1 MAELTDLQRLQPCLL
16 DRLTDTEPD
25 KGVESRDRRVF
36 TVSQIRSAVL
46 RDLSWLLNASVRMEN
61 EEIAGFPE
69 VASSVLNY
77 GMPDLCGLS
86 TRAYSPP
93 ELERMVREAIRR
105 FEPRI
110 LPESLSVR
118 VVEVDTNG
126 RASIA
131 FEIAADLWATP
142 VPDPLFFRTEMDL
155 DTGQCRLEDR
165 PNG

>member
-1 MAELTDLQRLQPCLL
+1 MAELTDVQRLQPCLL

-25 KGVESRDRRVF
+25 KAVESRDRRVF
-36 TVSQIRSAVL
+36 TISQVRQAVL
-46 RDLSWLLNASVRMEN
+46 RDLSWLLNTSVRVEN
-61 EEIAGFPE
+61 EDLVGFPL

-77 GMPDLCGLS
+77 GLPDLCGVS
-86 TRAYSPP
+86 TRAYSPA
-93 ELERMVREAIRR
+93 ELERMLREAIRR

-110 LPESLSVR
+110 LPESLRVR

-126 RASIA
+126 RASIG
-131 FEIAADLWATP
+131 FEVSAELWATP
-142 VPDPLFFRTEMDL
+142 MPDPLFFRTELDL

>member
-1 MAELTDLQRLQPCLL
+1 VAELTDVQRLQPCLL

-25 KGVESRDRRVF
+25 KSVEGRDRRVF
-36 TVSQIRSAVL
+36 TISQVRAAVL
-46 RDLSWLLNASVRMEN
+46 RDLGWLLNTSVRVES
-61 EEIAGFPE
+61 EDLVGLPL

-86 TRAYSPP
+86 TKAYSPS
-93 ELERMVREAIRR
+93 ELERMVRESIRR

-110 LPESLSVR
+110 LPETLSVK

-131 FEIAADLWATP
+131 FEVSADLWATP
-142 VPDPLFFRTEMDL
+142 MPDPLFFRTEMDL

>member
-25 KGVESRDRRVF
+25 KAVESRDRRVF
-36 TVSQIRSAVL
+36 TLSQIRSAVL
-46 RDLSWLLNASVRMEN
+46 RDLSWLLNASVRMES
-61 EEIAGFPE
+61 EDIAGFPE

-86 TRAYSPP
+86 TSTYSPP

-110 LPESLSVR
+110 MPESLSVR
-118 VVEVDTNG
+118 VVEVDTHG